1 MSSAK
6 SEYVA
11 AACALQAITGLLEFF
26 KELNL
31 ELQLPIVLYEGNQST
46 KKLAESGKYNNKTKH
61 ISLRYNLL
69 KHLVGEGTIM
79 LCYL

>member
-6 SEYVA
+6 SEYVPA
-11 AACALQAITGLLEFF
+11 ASASQAITGLLEFF

-46 KKLAESGKYNNKTKH
+46 KKLAESGKHNNKTKH